1 MFYLYRRS
9 FNFYRLLHMSSINKS
24 ESNYELRLDKLT
36 YGGDAMGRLPDS
48 RAVFVPFG
56 LPGERVRVRLTEEKK
71 NFARGEI
78 IEILEPSKDRIEPKC
93 KHFFLPQNPPLP
105 EGEAPGVRENTRP
118 CGGCHYQ
125 NLPYEKQLQAKT
137 DILIDQLKRIGK
149 IENPPV
155 QKMAACPNPWNYRNH
170 AQFHLTKDGKLGY
183 VSPLPL
189 GEGLGVRA
197 ISECYLPEHSINELW
212 HQLEFEPEANIE
224 RVSLRVGVDDDLMLV
239 LVSKSPELPE
249 LEIEAGISV
258 AHVYE
263 ENTVVIAGSDHILM
277 RVLDRNFKVSA
288 ASFFQVN
295 TVMAG
300 KMVEHLFASL
310 PVSMSTT
317 LLDVY
322 CGVGLFSAFLAPK
335 CGHVIGIESSESSC
349 EDFAVNL
356 DEYDN
361 VELYE
366 DKAEVVIPH
375 LEVKPDIVL
384 LDPPRA
390 GLDKA
395 VVDGILKLNPCLIA
409 YVSCDPSTLARDA
422 ARFIN
427 GGYALKEV
435 TPFDLFPQTYHIESI
450 SIFER

>member
-1 MFYLYRRS
+1 MNLQPETFD
-9 FNFYRLLHMSSINKS
+9 IQ
-24 ESNYELRLDKLT
+24 LDKLT
-36 YGGDAMGRLPDS
+36 YGGDAIGRLPDS

-56 LPGERVRVRLTEEKK
+56 LPGERVRVRLVEEKK

-78 IEILEPSKDRIEPKC
+78 VEVIDPSKDRIQPRC
-93 KHFFLPQNPPLP
+93 RHF
-105 EGEAPGVRENTRP
+105 GE

-155 QKMAACPNPWNYRNH
+155 KPMVICPNPWNYRNH
-170 AQFHLTKDGKLGY
+170 VQFSLDENGKLGFQAPNSNK
-183 VSPLPL
+183 VIP
-189 GEGLGVRA
+189 
-197 ISECYLPEHSINELW
+197 ITECHLPELSINSLW
-212 HQLEFEPEANIE
+212 PQLEFEPQTDVE
-224 RVSLRVGVDDDLMLV
+224 RVSLRLGVDDDLMLA
-239 LVSKSPELPE
+239 LESDSPEPPE
-249 LEIEAGISV
+249 LEIEAGVSI

-263 ENTVVIAGSDHILM
+263 ENTVILAGSDHILM
-277 RVLDRNFKVSA
+277 RVLGRDFKVSA

-295 TVMAG
+295 TIMAG
-300 KMVEHLFASL
+300 KMVEHLLTSL
-310 PVSMSTT
+310 PISPTTT

-335 CGHVIGIESSESSC
+335 CGRVIGIESSESAC
-349 EDFAVNL
+349 EDFTVNL
-356 DEYDN
+356 EEFDN

-366 DKAEVVIPH
+366 DEAEAVIPH
-375 LEVKPDIVL
+375 LEAKPDIVL
-384 LDPPRA
+384 VDPPRA

-395 VVDGILKLNPCLIA
+395 VVDGILIQNPSLIV

-422 ARFIN
+422 ARLIN
-427 GGYALKEV
+427 GGYKLKEV

-450 SIFER
+450 SLFER

>member
-1 MFYLYRRS
+1 M
-9 FNFYRLLHMSSINKS
+9 
-24 ESNYELRLDKLT
+24 EYEVALTTLT
-36 YGGDAMGRLPDS
+36 YGGDAMGRLPDN

-78 IEILEPSKDRIEPKC
+78 IEILEVSKDRIQPLC
-93 KHFFLPQNPPLP
+93 RHF
-105 EGEAPGVRENTRP
+105 GV

-125 NLPYEKQLQAKT
+125 NLPYEKQLEAKT
-137 DILIDQLKRIGK
+137 DILRDQLTRIGK

-155 QKMAACPNPWNYRNH
+155 QQMVACPNPWKYRNH
-170 AQFHLTKDGKLGY
+170 VQFSLTEDGKLGFIGA
-183 VSPLPL
+183 VPGPVPM
-189 GEGLGVRA
+189 E
-197 ISECYLPEHSINELW
+197 ISECHLPEPSINDFW
-212 HQLEFEPEANIE
+212 HQLEFEPEMDIE
-224 RVSLRVGVDDDLMLV
+224 RVSLRIGKDDDLMLV
-239 LVSKSPELPE
+239 LASDSPDAPE

-263 ENTVVIAGSDHILM
+263 ENAVVIAGNDHIVI
-277 RVLDRNFKVSA
+277 RVLERDFKVSA

-300 KMVEHLFASL
+300 KMVEHLLNRLLVDKS
-310 PVSMSTT
+310 STV
-317 LLDVY
+317 LDVY
-322 CGVGLFSAFLAPK
+322 CGVGLFSAFFAPK
-335 CGHVIGIESSESSC
+335 CGRVIGIESSESSC

-356 DEYDN
+356 DEFEN

-366 DKAEVVIPH
+366 GFAEAVISH
-375 LEVKPDIVL
+375 LEAKLDVVL
-384 LDPPRA
+384 VDPPRA

-395 VVDGILKLNPCLIA
+395 VVDGILRLSPSVIA
-409 YVSCDPSTLARDA
+409 YISCDPSTLARDA
-422 ARFIN
+422 ARLIN
-427 GGYALKEV
+427 GGYKLKEV